1 MTLLDLI
8 TIAIVVFVLF
18 NGVLTAVLA
27 VIWAERKAL
36 ARLQQRVG
44 PSRTGPSGILQTA
57 ADAIKLMLKEDV
69 RPAEVNRLIFY
80 AAPLLIFTPI
90 FMLWMVL
97 PFGPDWVL
105 SDLDIGPVLRRG
117 HSWAIRRGSCAG
129 GLGIQQQI
137 RAAR

>member
-1 MTLLDLI
+1 MSLLDLI

-18 NGVLTAVLA
+18 NGILTGVLG

-69 RPAEVNRLIFY
+69 RPGSVNLVIFY
-80 AAPLLIFTPI
+80 GAPLLIFTPG
-90 FMLWMVL
+90 LHA
-97 PFGPDWVL
+97 
-105 SDLDIGPVLRRG
+105 LDGAAVRAR
-117 HSWAIRRGSCAG
+117 
-129 GLGIQQQI
+129 LGVE
-137 RAAR
+137 RS